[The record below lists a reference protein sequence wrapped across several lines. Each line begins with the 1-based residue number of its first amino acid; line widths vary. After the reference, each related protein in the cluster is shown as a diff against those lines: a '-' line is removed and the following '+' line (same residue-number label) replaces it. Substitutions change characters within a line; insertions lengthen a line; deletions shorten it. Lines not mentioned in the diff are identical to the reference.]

1 MLKTLKKLNIKA
13 GILKDTSNSESSTSS
28 LCLSLCSEADIK
40 NVSDDVTNGCVEVRF
55 SHPEALFNNAGRAIL
70 KCEAYQRKIAAV
82 VIDEAHCILVS
93 MGVHMPHITR
103 IVHIAPP
110 ASFEE
115 YVQEVGRA
123 GRSGLQS
130 YAYLDYCNSD
140 ISDNIS
146 KKGYITKPMIEY
158 CRSSACLREHL
169 LPHFGFKITFKQSSC
184 CSSCQVEFQ
193 KDEMSQTVVLN
204 ENVRAI
210 GSWKF

>member
-1 MLKTLKKLNIKA
+1 MKKLNIKA
-13 GILKDTSNSESSTSS
+13 GILKDTSNSESSTLN
-28 LCLSLCSEADIK
+28 LCLSLCSEKDIK
-40 NVSDDVTNGCVEVRF
+40 NVSDDVTNGCVEVLF
-55 SHPEALFNNAGRAIL
+55 SHPEALLNDTGRAIL

-115 YVQEVGRA
+115 YVQEAGTA

-130 YAYLDYCNSD
+130 YAYLDYCNTD

-158 CRSSACLREHL
+158 CRSSGCLREHL
-169 LPHFGFKITFKQSSC
+169 FQHFGFKITFKQSSF

-193 KDEMSQTVVLN
+193 KDEMSHTVVLN

-210 GSWKF
+210 ESWKF

>member
-1 MLKTLKKLNIKA
+1 M
-13 GILKDTSNSESSTSS
+13 
-28 LCLSLCSEADIK
+28 
-40 NVSDDVTNGCVEVRF
+40 
-55 SHPEALFNNAGRAIL
+55 
-70 KCEAYQRKIAAV
+70 

-115 YVQEVGRA
+115 YVQEAGTA

-130 YAYLDYCNSD
+130 YAYLDYCNTD

-158 CRSSACLREHL
+158 CRSIACLREHL
-169 LPHFGFKITFKQSSC
+169 LQHFGFKITLKKTAVVVPVKLNFKRTKC
-184 CSSCQVEFQ
+184 H
-193 KDEMSQTVVLN
+193 TLLY
-204 ENVRAI
+204 
-210 GSWKF
+210 